1 MGLRCHPKRSSGEW
15 GPGSATPTPPCFLIW
30 FHPLIS
36 LTFSPGT
43 RQDEKNQ
50 MMTTNVWLKQVRA
63 PPWARQGRGGGPQT
77 PDTSGDSST
86 SRVILNCPSGCSPS
100 QLMADCFSGG
110 AGFWCGQALC
120 PALEHVTCKSHMV
133 PFLGVSIAHVSATIC
148 RSAQGV
154 VTRGRVY
161 SAHFTAEEDR
171 NPWKRAAQVS
181 TRNPKLLLWV
191 HTEYSM
197 STPPNKLSQNPLA

>member
-1 MGLRCHPKRSSGEW
+1 
-15 GPGSATPTPPCFLIW
+15 
-30 FHPLIS
+30 
-36 LTFSPGT
+36 
-43 RQDEKNQ
+43 
-50 MMTTNVWLKQVRA
+50 MTTNVWLKQVRA

-86 SRVILNCPSGCSPS
+86 SRVILSCPSGCSPS

-110 AGFWCGQALC
+110 AGLWCGQALC

-171 NPWKRAAQVS
+171 NPWKRAEPQA
-181 TRNPKLLLWV
+181 PLG
-191 HTEYSM
+191 
-197 STPPNKLSQNPLA
+197 TPSSFLGCTLSIPCLRRLTNSLRTHWLKATDRSL